1 MNSQILN
8 YIGLGGIDIGYI
20 LIGMAAVIV
29 LSFLLIIILM
39 IKVSKWKK
47 KYSIF
52 MQGKDA
58 KSLEQDIIGLYED
71 NKFVKIAIEKN
82 KNNIREL
89 FKKHELSFQKFGI
102 VKYDAFQQMGGQL
115 SFSLVL
121 LNENDNGF
129 IINSVHSTEGCYSY
143 SKEIKNGECSISLG
157 EEEKKALNIALGINS

>member
-8 YIGLGGIDIGYI
+8 YICLGGIDIGYI
-20 LIGMAAVIV
+20 LIGMAAMIV

>member
-20 LIGMAAVIV
+20 LIGMAAMIV

-82 KNNIREL
+82 KNNRREL

>member
-20 LIGMAAVIV
+20 LIGMAAMIV

-129 IINSVHSTEGCYSY
+129 IINTVHSTEGCYSY

>member
-20 LIGMAAVIV
+20 LIGMAAMIV

-89 FKKHELSFQKFGI
+89 FMKHELSFQKFGI

>member
-20 LIGMAAVIV
+20 LIGMAAMIV

-58 KSLEQDIIGLYED
+58 KSLEHDIIVLYED

>member
-20 LIGMAAVIV
+20 LIGMAAMIV

-71 NKFVKIAIEKN
+71 NQFVKIAIEKN